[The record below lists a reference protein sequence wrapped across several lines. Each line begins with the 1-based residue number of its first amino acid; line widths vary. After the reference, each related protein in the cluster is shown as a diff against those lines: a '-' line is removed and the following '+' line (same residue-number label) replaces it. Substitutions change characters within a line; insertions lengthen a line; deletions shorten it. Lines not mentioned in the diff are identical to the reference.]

1 MIVVPSTATTMEAYS
16 FADTPAGKWAQGVM
30 PSVTTWRQ
38 GTDTDRITATN
49 ANSAKVSHLSTRTV
63 RS

>member
-1 MIVVPSTATTMEAYS
+1 MEAYS
-16 FADTPAGKWAQGVM
+16 FADTPAGKRAQGLM

-38 GTDTDRITATN
+38 GTDTDTDRITTTY
-49 ANSAKVSHLSTRTV
+49 ANSAQVNHLSTHTV